1 MVAQTSRYLGMTV
14 GLRWTT
20 LAVLVLASCSAQPP
34 NPIVTKLRI
43 PPDGG
48 PLYATIGGKEKK
60 IAASAGK
67 AWILEGGRALAYST
81 SAGGGFEGEGE
92 ALRLYRPATAQDT
105 KILGEPFEIT
115 GVKEVRSAAGKPAF
129 LVTMEDGGLG
139 ASHIAVI
146 DPARGKVFRE
156 DGAVFKESAAGAVT
170 VAWYKDDAW
179 ENIASAKPYKTQ
191 RYDLDELLRRNVIT
205 K

>member
-1 MVAQTSRYLGMTV
+1 MVAQDPRYFGMSV
-14 GLRWTT
+14 GLRWTA
-20 LAVLVLASCSAQPP
+20 LAVLVLGSCNGQPP
-34 NPIVTKLRI
+34 NPIISKIRI

-48 PLYATIGGKEKK
+48 PLYATIDGKEKR
-60 IAASAGK
+60 IAPAASK
-67 AWILEGGRALAYST
+67 AWILEAGRTLAYST
-81 SAGGGFEGEGE
+81 AAGSGFEGEGK
-92 ALRLYRPATAQDT
+92 ALRLYRPAAAKDT

-115 GVKEVRSAAGKPAF
+115 GVKEARTASGKTAF

-139 ASHIAVI
+139 ASHIAVV

-170 VAWYKDDAW
+170 VAWYKDDDW
-179 ENIASAKPYKTQ
+179 ENLKSAKPFKTQ
-191 RYDLDELLRRNVIT
+191 RYDLDELLRRTVIA